1 LIEVIPMAG
10 NHESLVGSESLRNVA
25 FPGQGSGLRE
35 IVIVD
40 SVCDQYSD
48 FVQAAQEGSVGL
60 HFCVDGRSAV
70 RLARR
75 FRADVW
81 MIAADLPDMA
91 GFDLVEMLL
100 PHVLQGSVDPL
111 MGGSRI
117 SLNRVGQGMR
127 SGIFIVSDTYR
138 LEDEQRALAAGVA
151 GYLVR
156 PVTLDVIRASR
167 LPAVA
172 QAGTAAA
179 AKTSFEA

>member
-1 LIEVIPMAG
+1 M
-10 NHESLVGSESLRNVA
+10 NQFN
-25 FPGQGSGLRE
+25 FPIGKQGLRRGTSPGGCRQPVLGMHE
-35 IVIVD
+35 IVVVD
-40 SVCDQYSD
+40 SACDQYGD
-48 FVQAAQEGSVGL
+48 FVQAAQEAAFGL

-81 MIAADLPDMA
+81 MIAAELPDMS
-91 GFDLVEMLL
+91 GFDLVEMLV

-111 MGGSRI
+111 KGGAAI
-117 SLNRVGQGMR
+117 SLDRVGRGMR
-127 SGIFIVSDTYR
+127 SGIFIVADTYR

-167 LPAVA
+167 IPAVA
-172 QAGTAAA
+172 GVDMSNAEV
-179 AKTSFEA
+179 S